1 MNDHYGHTH
10 DVHEPGR
17 SWGLEFVGAV
27 VIIGLLLMALGGAIS
42 DDGSRQ
48 PSTYNRTTRTDV
60 QILSGND
67 VRLFSP
73 TINTYV
79 NTGDTTATQSTTVEG
94 DRNNVQ
100 QTLPDCWIS
109 SKQDWGPCPPNV
121 QAGSAVP

>member
-1 MNDHYGHTH
+1 MTDHYGHSH
-10 DVHEPGR
+10 DVYEPGR

-27 VIIGLLLMALGGAIS
+27 IIIGLLLLALGGALG
-42 DDGSRQ
+42 DGGGRQ
-48 PSTYNRTTRTDV
+48 PNNRSSRTDV

-73 TINTYV
+73 EIHTYV
-79 NTGDTTATQSTTVEG
+79 NTGDTTVNQSTTVDG

-100 QTLPDCWIS
+100 QALPDCWIS
-109 SKQDWGPCPPNV
+109 SKQAWGECPPNV